1 VNANMTDTAAVIVTH
16 RRADLARACVEAVAC
31 ELDPASIVVVV
42 NDPGAVPHSDLN
54 WLSSHIGSTLLNSE
68 SRGYGANVN
77 AGVRTLAGGYRY
89 YVILN
94 DDVLPAPGCISTLRE
109 ALERTPT
116 AALAGPRLTDRSGDL
131 QATSFRFPSVASE
144 LASAIILPAKV
155 QRWLWLRTVSGGISV
170 SPVDADVWL
179 LGAALMIRAAAFEQV
194 NGFDERF
201 FLYSEETDLAYRM
214 KAHGWSSCACSE
226 ASAVHTGAQSTGNRR
241 YRRLLGVSRWR
252 YVRKH
257 WTFPR
262 RACLLAL
269 LSLAYLWNFAYV
281 AARIALRPRSF
292 RDKLALWA
300 AHWDQRPVPQRS
312 PLRKPLIGTPDG

>member
-1 VNANMTDTAAVIVTH
+1 MTDTAAVIVTH

-42 NDPGAVPHSDLN
+42 NDPGAAPQSDVDWLN
-54 WLSSHIGSTLLNSE
+54 SHVGSTLLNSE
-68 SRGYGANVN
+68 SRGYGANAN
-77 AGVRTLAGGYRY
+77 AGVRTLADRYRY

-94 DDVLPAPGCISTLRE
+94 DDVLPMPGCIFKLRE
-109 ALERTPT
+109 TLERTPT

-131 QATSFRFPSVASE
+131 QATSFRFPTVASE
-144 LASAIILPAKV
+144 FASAIILPAKI
-155 QRWLWLRTVSGGISV
+155 QRWLWLRAVSGGSNA
-170 SPVDADVWL
+170 STVDADVWL
-179 LGAALMIRAAAFEQV
+179 LGAALLIRAAAFEQV

-214 KAHGWSSCACSE
+214 KARGWSSCACDE
-226 ASAVHTGAQSTGNRR
+226 ASAVHTGGQSTDNRR
-241 YRRLLGVSRWR
+241 YRRLLGASRWR

-269 LSLAYLWNFAYV
+269 LSLAYLWNSLYV

-312 PLRKPLIGTPDG
+312 LVRTTLTGTPDG